1 MYIVGGYIMKI
12 AVVSSNGKVGRLV
25 VAEALRRG
33 FEVTGFAR
41 SENKSDAKQFVQKD
55 IFDITAAD
63 LAGFDAVVDAFG
75 TFSPD
80 TLDLHTQSLMHLADA
95 VANTDTRLLVVGG
108 AGSLYVNKEHTMQLL
123 DTPEFPKEY
132 YPLAK
137 AQADELVA
145 LRKRHDVKWTFVS
158 PAAEFEADGKRTGE
172 YILSGEEFTLNERG
186 ESVVSYADYAMALVD
201 EIEKGHH
208 VQQRISVVGK

>member
-1 MYIVGGYIMKI
+1 MKI

-137 AQADELVA
+137 A
-145 LRKRHDVKWTFVS
+145 
-158 PAAEFEADGKRTGE
+158 
-172 YILSGEEFTLNERG
+172 
-186 ESVVSYADYAMALVD
+186 
-201 EIEKGHH
+201 
-208 VQQRISVVGK
+208 